1 MKKPKKMLALL
12 AGSAMMIS
20 SLAGCGQSPSAT
32 QGGNESTKQADAGQ
46 DSGKKAESGAKEKIR
61 VFTFFTGSDQWA
73 PVWSEVID
81 EYMQANP
88 GIEIV
93 DESAPTA
100 GANDVF
106 RTKMQADIAARTP
119 ADLCLFYTGADG
131 KPLVDSGLF
140 VDLGPSMEA
149 DQDWSKNFKQSA
161 LDGQKYD
168 GKQYSLPYLGYYE
181 GLFYNK
187 KLFDQYSLEE
197 PTSYDNIMKAV
208 EVFAQNGIPAFAA
221 SMAKPSYVLELAI
234 LAQAGAEGHKNY
246 FDDSWAP
253 ALDCIADLYQKEAF
267 PKDTMTIS
275 EDDIRLM
282 FKEGKA
288 AMMFNGS
295 WCVSALED
303 NPDMRLISMPAL
315 PGGKGGESCALA
327 GFGSGWFLSREASER
342 SEESL
347 KLLKYLTSPEIMQ
360 RFIAVGGSSAVECQ
374 APEGASE
381 LMKSA
386 VLMLNK
392 ATYTDTAIDSQVS
405 REAWMAIADDGTP
418 YLVEGKKSSLDLL
431 AEARKIQEAVNR

>member
-1 MKKPKKMLALL
+1 MKKTKKMLALL

-253 ALDCIADLYQKEAF
+253 ALDCITDLYQKEAF
-267 PKDTMTIS
+267 P
-275 EDDIRLM
+275 
-282 FKEGKA
+282 
-288 AMMFNGS
+288 
-295 WCVSALED
+295 
-303 NPDMRLISMPAL
+303 
-315 PGGKGGESCALA
+315 
-327 GFGSGWFLSREASER
+327 
-342 SEESL
+342 
-347 KLLKYLTSPEIMQ
+347 
-360 RFIAVGGSSAVECQ
+360 
-374 APEGASE
+374 
-381 LMKSA
+381 
-386 VLMLNK
+386 
-392 ATYTDTAIDSQVS
+392 
-405 REAWMAIADDGTP
+405 
-418 YLVEGKKSSLDLL
+418 
-431 AEARKIQEAVNR
+431 

>member
-1 MKKPKKMLALL
+1 
-12 AGSAMMIS
+12 
-20 SLAGCGQSPSAT
+20 
-32 QGGNESTKQADAGQ
+32 
-46 DSGKKAESGAKEKIR
+46 
-61 VFTFFTGSDQWA
+61 
-73 PVWSEVID
+73 
-81 EYMQANP
+81 
-88 GIEIV
+88 
-93 DESAPTA
+93 
-100 GANDVF
+100 
-106 RTKMQADIAARTP
+106 
-119 ADLCLFYTGADG
+119 
-131 KPLVDSGLF
+131 
-140 VDLGPSMEA
+140 
-149 DQDWSKNFKQSA
+149 
-161 LDGQKYD
+161 
-168 GKQYSLPYLGYYE
+168 
-181 GLFYNK
+181 
-187 KLFDQYSLEE
+187 
-197 PTSYDNIMKAV
+197 MKAV

-347 KLLKYLTSPEIMQ
+347 KLIKYLTSPEIMQ